1 MAIVDFTDL
10 VKHAVDRGYRLAVI
24 GIPSLPAIS
33 ASLQSASR
41 QDAPIVFAVA
51 GEDLDNGLLPSVE
64 AMARKAS
71 IPVALIGWEI
81 SGTEQAVLAIRLGCN
96 ALLLADGLDGV
107 QVTAIQEIAASCG
120 IPVANDL
127 VKADEFM
134 DMTRSLDPDKLSL
147 SFATSVSWRQFNETI
162 EQSVQAVVSRSIEES
177 GASGQG
183 HDALAHCAGWNP
195 VEHLIIY
202 NTTTDEKAAQELAA
216 EGRRVLDKIPG
227 VRTTWSGCS
236 VREDAD
242 YRWCWL
248 IRFAHVAVIDSYR
261 EHPDHVRYANNHFR
275 PVAGNRISIDYL
287 LTGAE

>member
-1 MAIVDFTDL
+1 MAVVDFTEL
-10 VKHAVDRGYRLAVI
+10 VKHAVDRGYRLAAI
-24 GIPSLPAIS
+24 GIPSLPVIS
-33 ASLQSASR
+33 ASLRSASR
-41 QDAPIVFAVA
+41 LDAPLVFAVA
-51 GEDLDNGLLPSVE
+51 GEDLDDGLLPSVE

-71 IPVALIGWEI
+71 APVALIGWEI
-81 SGTEQAVLAIRLGCN
+81 SSTEQAVLAIRLGCN

-120 IPVANDL
+120 IPVVNDL
-127 VKADEFM
+127 VKAGKLM
-134 DMTRSLDPDKLSL
+134 DMTRSLAPDKMSL
-147 SFATSVSWRQFNETI
+147 SFVTSASWRQFNETV
-162 EQSVQAVVSRSIEES
+162 EQAVEVIVSRNLEES

-183 HDALAHCAGWNP
+183 HDALAHCAAWNP

-216 EGRRVLDKIPG
+216 EGRRTLDKIPG

-248 IRFAHVAVIDSYR
+248 IRFAHIAVIDSYR
-261 EHPDHVRYANNHFR
+261 EHPDHVRYADNHFR
-275 PVAGNRISIDYL
+275 PVAGNRISIDYQ
-287 LTGAE
+287 LTGAD